1 MNECYINIG
10 QYYIV
15 WKLNVPKK
23 LYINKLTKSS
33 NTVLILIKMYNLNKP
48 SDIDPWSKVSC
59 T

>member
-10 QYYIV
+10 RYIV

-33 NTVLILIKMYNLNKP
+33 NTELILIKMYNFNKP
-48 SDIDPWSKVSC
+48 SDIDQWRKVNW